1 MVTAKE
7 MKPMAITSSSAASQ
21 SWCWRTRTIPP
32 RAVLIFIIVSIG
44 SICLSLTALIAADG
58 ETRDRV
64 HALLSCKSGWS
75 KEACVGLSG
84 GELGASGE
92 GGAGG
97 AWASRAGRAGEGAGG
112 AAGHS
117 QGHTGGEDALT
128 QGTCFAA
135 AKAINPAAWK
145 DAYDFVGSYANVS
158 SGCVMASAG
167 PYVNK
172 VHWVTHSKGM
182 VAHAEWKPVAGNV
195 EENGEHAA
203 VAGEKTANAP
213 AEAAGDATR
222 GSVSSTAG
230 SRSKGAT
237 SSQTAPNRAPEK
249 ITSTTKKGAKSDVV
263 ANARLRI
270 PSSGLWSW
278 SGSKWEV
285 AAPALAPTLD
295 PKTTEAGPPLPC
307 SHHFNEANLNSMDK
321 PCQRHAPKCMGY
333 LPGHRLGVC
342 GGAPSLEAH
351 KPTNSGKKASEKL
364 PLSWT
369 RVKLQGP
376 KGPPGGH
383 QCSKNY
389 NTGTGADI
397 ACPEFVPVC
406 RGYIHGA
413 SFGVCR
419 SSKADEHCQTDYGGN
434 YSANAHR
441 TACPPDR
448 PVCYLGPHTGRGQFS
463 NAAAAGVCV
472 TPNTL
477 FAPIVNPPTLP
488 PRDPGPNPGCHIQ
501 RLSTIAGIPP
511 VHCSKQSFAWRIMM
525 VLVCVCT
532 CSGLGGVSVVEGCQ
546 CY

>member
-1 MVTAKE
+1 MVTVKE
-7 MKPMAITSSSAASQ
+7 MKPMAITSSSAVSQ

-32 RAVLIFIIVSIG
+32 RAVLIFVVVSIG
-44 SICLSLTALIAADG
+44 SICLSLAALIAADG

-75 KEACVGLSG
+75 KEACIGLSG
-84 GELGASGE
+84 GELGASGA
-92 GGAGG
+92 AGSAG
-97 AWASRAGRAGEGAGG
+97 AGRAGEGRAGG
-112 AAGHS
+112 AAG
-117 QGHTGGEDALT
+117 QGHTGGGEGALT

-145 DAYDFVGSYANVS
+145 DAYDFVGSYTNVS

-195 EENGEHAA
+195 EEKGGHAA
-203 VAGEKTANAP
+203 VADEKTANAP

-230 SRSKGAT
+230 SGSGGST

-249 ITSTTKKGAKSDVV
+249 INTKTRKKGDGV
-263 ANARLRI
+263 ANASLRI
-270 PSSGLWSW
+270 PSSWSWSW

-285 AAPALAPTLD
+285 AAPTVAPSAT
-295 PKTTEAGPPLPC
+295 KTTEAGPPPLC
-307 SHHFNEANLNSMDK
+307 SHHFNEANLNPMDK
-321 PCQRHAPKCMGY
+321 PCPRQAPKCMGY
-333 LPGHRLGVC
+333 LPGHRMGAC
-342 GGAPSLEAH
+342 GGAPLPEA
-351 KPTNSGKKASEKL
+351 NSGKNKL

-383 QCSKNY
+383 ICSKNY

-397 ACPEFVPVC
+397 ACPKFVPVC
-406 RGYIHGA
+406 RGYVRGA

-419 SSKADEHCQTDYGGN
+419 SSRADEHCQTDYGGN
-434 YSANAHR
+434 HSANAHR
-441 TACPPDR
+441 TACPSDR
-448 PVCYLGPHTGRGQFS
+448 PVCYLGSHTGRGQFS
-463 NAAAAGVCV
+463 NAAAVGVCV

-501 RLSTIAGIPP
+501 RLSPIAGIPP
-511 VHCSKQSFAWRIMM
+511 VHCSKLKI
-525 VLVCVCT
+525 CVADNT
-532 CSGLGGVSVVEGCQ
+532 GVVGWGGLGG
-546 CY
+546 